1 MIVAIDGPAGSG
13 KSSTAKA
20 VAERLGFLH
29 LDSGAWYRAL
39 TLAALRAGPEPH
51 AWDDLDVGAVAA
63 LGVTAAFRDGGLRMS
78 IEGREVPDD
87 DLRGG
92 EVTRHVSRMA
102 SIPAVRSWLLERQRE
117 QARAADVVV
126 DGRDIGTV
134 VFPDAEL
141 KVFLDAR
148 PEVRAKRRLLQRG
161 VHEPTAREVAAEAA
175 LLRARDERDAGR
187 PIAPLRRAEDAVL
200 VDTSDLTFDQQVGV
214 IVGLARARASSV
226 AGRGET
232 PAH

>member
-13 KSSTAKA
+13 KSTTARA

-39 TLAALRAGPEPH
+39 TLAALHAGLDPRE
-51 AWDDLDVGAVAA
+51 WDGLNVAGVA
-63 LGVTAAFRDGGLRMS
+63 DLGVSASLADDGLRMW
-78 IEGREVPDD
+78 IDGREVSDNE
-87 DLRGG
+87 LRGD
-92 EVTRHVSRMA
+92 EVTKEVSRMA
-102 SIPAVRSWLLERQRE
+102 SIPAVRAWLLERQRE
-117 QARAADVVV
+117 QSRAADVVV

-148 PEVRAKRRLLQRG
+148 PEVRARRRLLQRG
-161 VHEPTAREVAAEAA
+161 AAEPSTAEVAEEAA
-175 LLRARDERDAGR
+175 RLRARDERDSSR

-200 VDTSDLTFDQQVGV
+200 VDTSDLDFEQQVAV
-214 IVGLARARASSV
+214 IVGLARARASG
-226 AGRGET
+226 ATG
-232 PAH
+232 